1 MFTFK
6 INLTK
11 KSFQAKY
18 EITCAQ
24 HNIPATDVSEKGPR
38 IAKMYKTIRKG
49 SLKDDS
55 SFHWKMINLF
65 GKENK
70 KEKRRPYTQIYN

>member
-1 MFTFK
+1 
-6 INLTK
+6 
-11 KSFQAKY
+11 
-18 EITCAQ
+18 
-24 HNIPATDVSEKGPR
+24 
-38 IAKMYKTIRKG
+38 MYRTIRKG

-70 KEKRRPYTQIYN
+70 KEKRRPYTQMYN

>member
-18 EITCAQ
+18 KITCAQ

-38 IAKMYKTIRKG
+38 IAKMYRTIRKG

-55 SFHWKMINLF
+55 YFHWKMINLF

>member
-1 MFTFK
+1 
-6 INLTK
+6 
-11 KSFQAKY
+11 
-18 EITCAQ
+18 
-24 HNIPATDVSEKGPR
+24 
-38 IAKMYKTIRKG
+38 MYRTIRKG

-65 GKENK
+65 EKENK